1 MLISNLVQ
9 SQNDTIVLIFTLL
22 PCMVMLG
29 WGNEKER
36 GENGEAYEWS
46 NGRKDLRK
54 QLANYDKDKQALI
67 NAKARLKVINFVMA

>member
-46 NGRKDLRK
+46 NGRKQTTRRAFAEGTRGSGRFKKTVGQLR
-54 QLANYDKDKQALI
+54 Q
-67 NAKARLKVINFVMA
+67 R